1 LYFFS
6 FSFAWVCFRTTS
18 QLTLYKLRTDPSTP
32 STQTL
37 ACMEPLIKNKMTPKL
52 NRHLNRLK
60 RLMLLPKDRLSLP
73 KRPKLRRF
81 QLKQSKLKKLQL
93 PRKSK
98 SNLLRSNSQSLRQ
111 RKLSQTP
118 QMSTRLL
125 LWPLLLRSSTQMSLR

>member
-1 LYFFS
+1 
-6 FSFAWVCFRTTS
+6 
-18 QLTLYKLRTDPSTP
+18 
-32 STQTL
+32 
-37 ACMEPLIKNKMTPKL
+37 MEPLIKNKMTPKL

-98 SNLLRSNSQSLRQ
+98 SNLLRSNSQSLRL

-125 LWPLLLRSSTQMSLR
+125 LWLLLLRSSTQMSLR